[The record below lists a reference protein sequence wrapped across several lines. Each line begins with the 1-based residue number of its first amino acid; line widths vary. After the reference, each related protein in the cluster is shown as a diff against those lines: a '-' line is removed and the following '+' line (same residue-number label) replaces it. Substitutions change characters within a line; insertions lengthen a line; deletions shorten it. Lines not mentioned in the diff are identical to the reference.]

1 MYIYL
6 ASPIDFADDPWRAD
20 GVRTELI
27 AAGHAVFAP
36 YRAWGARGPLDAR
49 LQDINMTVL
58 QEVDALVAFLPAN
71 VPTVGTLLELQW
83 AVDHGIPAGVITE
96 LDISKSASLLW
107 LDQHPNVVVSNSAN
121 YVAGKL
127 QQLNAKPKQIA
138 LWDGEGV
145 APKIGKPGD
154 AGFDLFYTDDM
165 PLTIAPGEFQNV
177 RSKIAVE
184 MPAGTW
190 GLIVGRSSTFKRR
203 LFVAPS
209 VIDNG
214 YRGELFA
221 CCWNIGT
228 EPQVIEPGD
237 RLAQLVPFPLTA
249 ENMTWLKGALS
260 TSERGNTGFGST
272 GR

>member
-6 ASPIDFADDPWRAD
+6 ASPVDFAADPSKAD
-20 GVRTELI
+20 GIRSELI
-27 AAGHAVFAP
+27 ASGHTVFAP
-36 YRAWGARGPLDAR
+36 YRAWGARAPLEAR
-49 LQDINMTVL
+49 LQNINMTVL

-71 VPTVGTLLELQW
+71 TTTIGTLLELQW
-83 AVDHGIPAGVITE
+83 AVDRGFPCGVVTE

-107 LDQHPNVVVSNSAN
+107 LAQHPNVIVSNSPN
-121 YVAGKL
+121 YVAGHL
-127 QQLNAKPKQIA
+127 QHLIAKPQQIA
-138 LWDGEGV
+138 LWDGDGH

-154 AGFDLFYTDDM
+154 AGFDLHYIDDK
-165 PLTIAPGEFQNV
+165 PAVIEPGQFVNV

-184 MPAGTW
+184 LPAGTW
-190 GLIVGRSSTFKRR
+190 GLIVGRSSAFKRR

-228 EPQVIEPGD
+228 EPQTIEVGD
-237 RLAQLVPFPLTA
+237 RIAQLVPFPLTA
-249 ENMTWLKGALS
+249 AGMQWVKGPLS
-260 TSERGNTGFGST
+260 DSERGVSGFGST